1 MLSAGHAGTK
11 ITASAAGADGY
22 FRIFQM
28 RQAHT
33 ESLCP
38 HLHLQ
43 ANSLRRKIRAETPTK
58 GEFAMPKY
66 QMLFDTV
73 RAEQK
78 FNVDIDEQETLD
90 ATLDEILFELRERG
104 DYLKGEGQPQVVW
117 NGASLDFSIPLP
129 QQGVR
134 GNDILRVSTIVLN
147 G

>member
-1 MLSAGHAGTK
+1 
-11 ITASAAGADGY
+11 
-22 FRIFQM
+22 
-28 RQAHT
+28 
-33 ESLCP
+33 
-38 HLHLQ
+38 
-43 ANSLRRKIRAETPTK
+43 
-58 GEFAMPKY
+58 MPKY

-117 NGASLDFSIPLP
+117 NGTSLDFAVPLP
-129 QQGVR
+129 EQGVR

>member
-1 MLSAGHAGTK
+1 
-11 ITASAAGADGY
+11 
-22 FRIFQM
+22 
-28 RQAHT
+28 
-33 ESLCP
+33 
-38 HLHLQ
+38 
-43 ANSLRRKIRAETPTK
+43 
-58 GEFAMPKY
+58 MPKY
-66 QMLFDTV
+66 QILFDTV

-117 NGASLDFSIPLP
+117 NGMSLDFSIPLP

>member
-1 MLSAGHAGTK
+1 
-11 ITASAAGADGY
+11 
-22 FRIFQM
+22 
-28 RQAHT
+28 
-33 ESLCP
+33 
-38 HLHLQ
+38 
-43 ANSLRRKIRAETPTK
+43 
-58 GEFAMPKY
+58 MPKY

-90 ATLDEILFELRERG
+90 VTLDEILFELRERG

-117 NGASLDFSIPLP
+117 NGMSLDFSIPLP

>member
-1 MLSAGHAGTK
+1 
-11 ITASAAGADGY
+11 
-22 FRIFQM
+22 
-28 RQAHT
+28 
-33 ESLCP
+33 
-38 HLHLQ
+38 
-43 ANSLRRKIRAETPTK
+43 
-58 GEFAMPKY
+58 MPKY

-117 NGASLDFSIPLP
+117 NGHSLDFSVPLAE
-129 QQGVR
+129 QGVR
-134 GNDILRVSTIVLN
+134 ANDILRVSTIVLN

>member
-1 MLSAGHAGTK
+1 
-11 ITASAAGADGY
+11 
-22 FRIFQM
+22 
-28 RQAHT
+28 
-33 ESLCP
+33 
-38 HLHLQ
+38 
-43 ANSLRRKIRAETPTK
+43 
-58 GEFAMPKY
+58 MPKY

-117 NGASLDFSIPLP
+117 NGSSLDFSVPLP
-129 QQGVR
+129 EQGVR
-134 GNDILRVSTIVLN
+134 TNDILRVSTIVLN

>member
-1 MLSAGHAGTK
+1 
-11 ITASAAGADGY
+11 
-22 FRIFQM
+22 
-28 RQAHT
+28 
-33 ESLCP
+33 
-38 HLHLQ
+38 
-43 ANSLRRKIRAETPTK
+43 
-58 GEFAMPKY
+58 MPKY

-90 ATLDEILFELRERG
+90 TTLDEILFELRERG

-117 NGASLDFSIPLP
+117 NGTSLDFAVPLP
-129 QQGVR
+129 EQGVR

>member
-1 MLSAGHAGTK
+1 
-11 ITASAAGADGY
+11 
-22 FRIFQM
+22 
-28 RQAHT
+28 
-33 ESLCP
+33 
-38 HLHLQ
+38 
-43 ANSLRRKIRAETPTK
+43 
-58 GEFAMPKY
+58 MPKY

-117 NGASLDFSIPLP
+117 NGTSLDFSVPLP

>member
-1 MLSAGHAGTK
+1 
-11 ITASAAGADGY
+11 
-22 FRIFQM
+22 
-28 RQAHT
+28 
-33 ESLCP
+33 
-38 HLHLQ
+38 
-43 ANSLRRKIRAETPTK
+43 
-58 GEFAMPKY
+58 MPKY

-117 NGASLDFSIPLP
+117 NGYSLDFSVPLAE
-129 QQGVR
+129 QGVR
-134 GNDILRVSTIVLN
+134 ANDILRVSTIVLN

>member
-1 MLSAGHAGTK
+1 
-11 ITASAAGADGY
+11 
-22 FRIFQM
+22 
-28 RQAHT
+28 
-33 ESLCP
+33 
-38 HLHLQ
+38 
-43 ANSLRRKIRAETPTK
+43 
-58 GEFAMPKY
+58 MPKY

-73 RAEQK
+73 RTEQK

-117 NGASLDFSIPLP
+117 NGVSLDFSLSLM

-134 GNDILRVSTIVLN
+134 PNDILRVSTIVLN